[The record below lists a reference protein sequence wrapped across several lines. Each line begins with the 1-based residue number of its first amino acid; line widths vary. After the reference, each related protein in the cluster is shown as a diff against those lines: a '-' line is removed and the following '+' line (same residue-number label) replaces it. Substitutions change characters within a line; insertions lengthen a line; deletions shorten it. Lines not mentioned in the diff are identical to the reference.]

1 MRGGI
6 VVPVHESADED
17 AGSFPEAGT
26 AAGARPHARVQ
37 IRAERAAPMAAAWQ
51 AMQAGRLDAALALA
65 ESALAR
71 AETAREPDLLAAALT
86 VQAHV
91 LRLRSRLAAAH
102 RMAQHAAAVYRD
114 LRDHPGEAQALVQV
128 AHAASSLGR
137 TEEAVEAALLA
148 VKLQEAQP
156 TGVVQASAHNALGA
170 AYFWSGA
177 HDRARTAFETA
188 IELAQRHG
196 SASGVFQPLVNLMF
210 CEAVKLATD
219 RFHGGRLP
227 PVDGLQALHA
237 RCRRALEANGAEGLA
252 PGLAPIGRACYASLA
267 ALTACWSGAWR
278 EADARLLDAQHAL
291 AALEHDNWLHA
302 LACWVRAELAWA
314 RGDAAAA
321 ERELELMLQQANRA
335 EHEQMAGLAHMS
347 AAALL
352 AQRGHSERALS
363 HVRRLGL
370 RQERVRAASLDS
382 RDRVVDSQLDARQ
395 REQER
400 ERHLDDLRRHNLRY
414 QRLAMED
421 ALTGV
426 ANRRAL
432 DEALHQ
438 ALSAAPGGHCCVALI
453 DVDQFKRVNDSHS
466 HLVGDQVLQ
475 RLAALLR
482 GQVRGADLVARL
494 GGDEFVVLLQTDEA
508 AAAGVCE
515 RVRLAV
521 LQFDWTALA
530 PGLAIRVSIGLAQAH
545 PGDDVESL
553 LHRSDLAMYG
563 CKWRSPPA
571 TGDVPTA
578 VIAVPLTGADE
589 PTVAA

>member
-1 MRGGI
+1 M
-6 VVPVHESADED
+6 VPVHGSADD
-17 AGSFPEAGT
+17 AAESFPEPDP

-37 IRAERAAPMAAAWQ
+37 ARAERPAPMAAAWK

-71 AETAREPDLLAAALT
+71 AQTAREPDLQAAALT

-102 RMAQHAAAVYRD
+102 RVAQQAAAVYRD
-114 LRDHPGEAQALVQV
+114 LHEHHGEAQALVQV

-148 VKLQEAQP
+148 VKLLQAQP
-156 TGVVQASAHNALGA
+156 SPALLASAHNALGA

-177 HDRARTAFETA
+177 HDRARAAFETA
-188 IELAQRHG
+188 IELAQCHG

-210 CEAVKLATD
+210 CEAVKLATE

-227 PVDGLQALHA
+227 PVDGLQVLQA
-237 RCRRALEANGAEGLA
+237 RCRRALEVDGAEGLA
-252 PGLAPIGRACYASLA
+252 PGLAPIGRACHASLA
-267 ALTACWSGAWR
+267 ALTACWSGTWR
-278 EADARLLDAQHAL
+278 EADARLLEAQREL
-291 AALEHDNWLHA
+291 AALEHDSWLHA

-314 RGDAAAA
+314 RGDAVAA
-321 ERELELMLQQANRA
+321 ERELETMLQLASRA

-352 AQRGHSERALS
+352 AQRGHSERALA

-382 RDRVVDSQLDARQ
+382 RDRVVDGQLDARQ

-400 ERHLDDLRRHNLRY
+400 ERHLDDLRRHSLRY
-414 QRLAMED
+414 QRMAMED

-438 ALSAAPGGHCCVALI
+438 ALAAAPAGHCCVALI
-453 DVDQFKRVNDSHS
+453 DVDQFKRVNDCHS

-482 GQVRGADLVARL
+482 AQVRGADLVARL
-494 GGDEFVVLLQTDEA
+494 GGDEFVMLLLTDEA

-530 PGLAIRVSIGLAQAH
+530 PGLAVRVSIGLAQAH
-545 PGDDVESL
+545 PGDDVEAL

-563 CKWRSPPA
+563 CKRRSPPA
-571 TGDVPTA
+571 TGAEPAPQIDAPTA
-578 VIAVPLTGADE
+578 GADE
-589 PTVAA
+589 TTVAA

>member
-1 MRGGI
+1 
-6 VVPVHESADED
+6 VVPVHGSADD
-17 AGSFPEAGT
+17 AAESFPEPDP

-37 IRAERAAPMAAAWQ
+37 ARAERPAPMAAAWK

-71 AETAREPDLLAAALT
+71 AQTAREPDLQAAALT

-102 RMAQHAAAVYRD
+102 RVAQQAAAVYRD
-114 LRDHPGEAQALVQV
+114 LHEHHGEAQALVQV

-148 VKLQEAQP
+148 VKLLQTQP
-156 TGVVQASAHNALGA
+156 SPALLASAHNALGA

-177 HDRARTAFETA
+177 HDRARAAFETA
-188 IELAQRHG
+188 IELAQCHG

-210 CEAVKLATD
+210 CEAVKLATE

-227 PVDGLQALHA
+227 PVDGLQVLQA
-237 RCRRALEANGAEGLA
+237 RCRRALEVDGAEGLA
-252 PGLAPIGRACYASLA
+252 PGLAPIGRACHASLA
-267 ALTACWSGAWR
+267 ALTACWSGTWR
-278 EADARLLDAQHAL
+278 EADARLLEAQREL
-291 AALEHDNWLHA
+291 AALEHDSWLHA

-314 RGDAAAA
+314 RGDAVAA
-321 ERELELMLQQANRA
+321 ERELETMLQLASRA

-352 AQRGHSERALS
+352 AQRGHSERALA

-382 RDRVVDSQLDARQ
+382 RDRVVDGQLDARQ

-400 ERHLDDLRRHNLRY
+400 ERHLDDLRRHSLRY
-414 QRLAMED
+414 QRMAMED

-438 ALSAAPGGHCCVALI
+438 ALSAAPAGHCCVALI
-453 DVDQFKRVNDSHS
+453 DVDQFKRVNDCHS

-482 GQVRGADLVARL
+482 AQVRGADLVARL
-494 GGDEFVVLLQTDEA
+494 GGDEFVMLLLTDEA

-530 PGLAIRVSIGLAQAH
+530 PGLAVRVSIGLAQAR
-545 PGDDVESL
+545 PGDDVEAL

-563 CKWRSPPA
+563 SKRRSPPA
-571 TGDVPTA
+571 TGAEPAPQIDAPTA
-578 VIAVPLTGADE
+578 GADE
-589 PTVAA
+589 TTVAA